1 MKFINECT
9 TDLQVGQLAQFND
22 AGLIDTLSSGRRLGI
37 CTSIKT
43 VSVSDDITTTEIL
56 VAEIAT
62 SGAATIPLSVSASW
76 QGCDLYS
83 NGNTLSTV
91 INGSPIAYLIPKGL
105 GDEKLDFQAGDLA
118 TVVLLK

>member
-22 AGLIDTLSSGRRLGI
+22 AGLIDTLSTGRRIGI
-37 CTSIKT
+37 CTNIKT
-43 VSVSDDITTTEIL
+43 ITVSDDVVTSEIL

-62 SGAATIPLSVSASW
+62 SGPALIPLSVSASW

-91 INGSPIAYLIPKGL
+91 INGDALAYLIPKGL
-105 GDEKLDFQAGDLA
+105 GAEKLDFQAGDLA
-118 TVVLLK
+118 TVVLL